1 MTRIRRQT
9 CTAGN
14 AIGHSQRAAGCKNFT
29 NFWRRS
35 EADGKRRRRRKRRGT
50 SQGSWGTGTG
60 VTGMQ
65 PKRGG
70 GKGRGRS
77 VEMEKHS
84 FSQKEEGR
92 EEAFNDGQ
100 NTRSTNLLDRQTIF

>member
-14 AIGHSQRAAGCKNFT
+14 AIGQRGTHTRKSQLPASADRRRVAKNFT

-35 EADGKRRRRRKRRGT
+35 RQGGGGRKEAGKG
-50 SQGSWGTGTG
+50 GGAEGNITGELG
-60 VTGMQ
+60 N
-65 PKRGG
+65 RNRCHRHAA
-70 GKGRGRS
+70 GKGRGRRF

-84 FSQKEEGR
+84 FSQKEGGEK
-92 EEAFNDGQ
+92 AFNDG
-100 NTRSTNLLDRQTIF
+100 